1 MSAPKRARFA
11 EPTVMALAFGAGAV
25 LLLCV
30 VALADTGD
38 IWIGVLTVIALAAI
52 AIAIVRN
59 LRHLIADD
67 VPRPAAPASIP
78 GRAIVLCCEPM
89 TAKQVLDAVGSER
102 ESIMVVGREGSGD
115 HSYAH
120 ARRVEADTVAALRQA
135 GLKAAG
141 HVGDRN
147 PAHAVDDALALFPA
161 ARVVVVPPPTEA
173 AIHYEEVDTLAI
185 QRRIGAD
192 VRVFEVVGT

>member
-11 EPTVMALAFGAGAV
+11 EPTLMALALGAGAV
-25 LLLCV
+25 LFLCV

-38 IWIGVLTVIALAAI
+38 IWIGVLTVVALAAI
-52 AIAIVRN
+52 AIAIVRD
-59 LRHLIADD
+59 LRHVIADD
-67 VPRPAAPASIP
+67 DPRPTTPAAMP

-89 TAKQVLDAVGSER
+89 TANQVLDAVGSER
-102 ESIMVVGREGSGD
+102 QSIMVVGREGSGD
-115 HSYAH
+115 HDYVH
-120 ARRVEADTVAALRQA
+120 ARRVEADTVAALRNA
-135 GLKAAG
+135 GVNAAG

-161 ARVVVVPPPTEA
+161 ARVVVVAPTA
-173 AIHYEEVDTLAI
+173 QAGVYYEHVDAVEI

-192 VRVFEVVGT
+192 VRVIEVVGH